1 MAELRHPFLVNM
13 IYAFQD
19 RDNLFLIMDLMPGG
33 DLRYQ
38 IGRYESFPERIV
50 KFFIC
55 CILVGLEYMHMNNVI
70 HRDIKP

>member
-1 MAELRHPFLVNM
+1 M

-19 RDNLFLIMDLMPGG
+19 RDSLYLIMDLMPGG

-38 IGRYESFPERIV
+38 IGKHEIFPEHIV
-50 KFFIC
+50 KFFVC
-55 CILVGLEYMHMNNVI
+55 CIIIGLEFIHNNNII